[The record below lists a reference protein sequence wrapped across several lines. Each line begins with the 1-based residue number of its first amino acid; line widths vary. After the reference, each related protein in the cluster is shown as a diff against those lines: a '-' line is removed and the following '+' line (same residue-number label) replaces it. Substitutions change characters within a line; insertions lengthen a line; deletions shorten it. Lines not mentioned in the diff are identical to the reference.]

1 MSDLTLAD
9 VDGTIPGKAAL
20 VIINLDDPWGE
31 ETGSLMRDDSDEE
44 RSPDPVIS
52 CWNMWRATKSDWPK
66 HTATVVANPR
76 ASYLRWKIGMQEDLG
91 ITNST
96 TPQDYIDIM
105 NKRV

>member
-9 VDGTIPGKAAL
+9 VDGTIPGKA
-20 VIINLDDPWGE
+20 
-31 ETGSLMRDDSDEE
+31 GSLMRNDSDEE
-44 RSPDPVIS
+44 LHPDPITS

-105 NKRV
+105 NKRG